1 MSRALTVNRIAG
13 LAALAL
19 MLAVT
24 PACNHTDDPGQGEAV
39 ILVTSVTTA
48 GLSAASTGSTDAT
61 LTYTLNPRNALATT
75 FFHSVT
81 LTSYSVSFSPP
92 IVAPTSGAI
101 STGYCDMGASC
112 AVTLTLIPAGVAK
125 PGAGTAV
132 IASIDVE
139 GKDVNENPV
148 NFSATVAMTFLP

>member
-1 MSRALTVNRIAG
+1 MSRTLSVNRIAG

-48 GLSAASTGSTDAT
+48 GLSVASTASTDAT

-92 IVAPTSGAI
+92 VVAPTSGAI
-101 STGYCDMGASC
+101 STGYCDMGATC
-112 AVTLTLIPAGVAK
+112 AVTLTLVPNGSK

>member
-1 MSRALTVNRIAG
+1 MSRALTVNRFAG

-24 PACNHTDDPGQGEAV
+24 PACNHTDNPGQAEAV
-39 ILVTSVTTA
+39 VLVTSVTTA
-48 GLSAASTGSTDAT
+48 GLSVGAAVTTDAT
-61 LTYTLNPRNALATT
+61 LDYTLNPRNGAATT

-92 IVAPTSGAI
+92 VVAPMSGAI
-101 STGYCDMGASC
+101 STGYCDVGATC
-112 AVTLTLIPAGVAK
+112 AVTLTLVPVGSK
-125 PGAGTAV
+125 PGAGTSV

-139 GKDVNENPV
+139 GKDVNDRPV
-148 NFSATVAMTFLP
+148 NFSATVPLTFTP

>member
-24 PACNHTDDPGQGEAV
+24 PACNKTDKPGQAEAV
-39 ILVTSVTTA
+39 VLVSSISTV
-48 GLSAASTGSTDAT
+48 GLSVASTASTDAT
-61 LTYTLNPRNALATT
+61 LTYTLNPRNTLATT

-81 LTSYSVSFSPP
+81 LTSYSVTFSPP
-92 IVAPTSGAI
+92 VVAPMSGAI
-101 STGYCDMGASC
+101 STGFCAVGATC
-112 AVTLTLIPAGVAK
+112 AVTLTLVPNGSK
-125 PGAGTAV
+125 PGAGTTV

-139 GKDVNENPV
+139 GKDVNDNPV
-148 NFSATVAMTFLP
+148 NFSAQVALTFLP